1 MNAVVGTIQPDNNEK
16 LQTYPAAAQQSAAR
30 EDFSA
35 AVTAYKRAVEA
46 DPQTAGFWTDLGLMY
61 HETGNF
67 HEALGSLTGAA
78 RLKPSLYVPKLSLV
92 INAGKQGRPH
102 CRARSF

>member
-1 MNAVVGTIQPDNNEK
+1 VNAVVGTIQPDNNEK

-46 DPQTAGFWTDLGLMY
+46 DPQTAGPILG
-61 HETGNF
+61 
-67 HEALGSLTGAA
+67 
-78 RLKPSLYVPKLSLV
+78 
-92 INAGKQGRPH
+92 
-102 CRARSF
+102 